1 MAYPKSP
8 LARVN
13 GLFVCFMLMKSIRK
27 KIHYTMMGRKDVVKA
42 IALSLFIKDTI
53 YSSTIKDFSYY
64 KLSAM
69 TGLHPTT
76 LRKRVSLLKRMG
88 LVSFVGARRQH
99 LCFASLSSTG
109 KHRNIYIGYASAY
122 DKSKRLTNKEKIERI
137 ENFLFASFVIE
148 IQKRK
153 DFAKQA
159 IRSSI
164 DGHNYQ
170 DVKSSRRICKHY
182 GYGREYIELG
192 ISLRRIAK
200 EMGVCVKTAI
210 GIIRWAVKERLFKVT
225 RNQIQVYHKGIGF
238 MAKYLGDEATF
249 TFCTKDNE
257 YYILANT
264 YTLFSRALPPA
275 SLSV

>member
-1 MAYPKSP
+1 
-8 LARVN
+8 
-13 GLFVCFMLMKSIRK
+13 MKSIRK
-27 KIHYTMMGRKDVVKA
+27 KIHYAMMGRKDVVKA

-76 LRKRVSLLKRMG
+76 LRKRVSLLKSMG
-88 LVSFVGARRQH
+88 LVSFVGARGQH

-109 KHRNIYIGYASAY
+109 RHRNIYIGYASAY

-153 DFAKQA
+153 DFAKQV

-164 DGHNYQ
+164 DGHILQ
-170 DVKSSRRICKHY
+170 EVKSSRRICKHY

-210 GIIRWAVKERLFKVT
+210 NVIRWCVRERLFKVT

-238 MAKYLGDEATF
+238 MAKHLGDEANF

>member
-1 MAYPKSP
+1 
-8 LARVN
+8 
-13 GLFVCFMLMKSIRK
+13 MKSIRK
-27 KIHYTMMGRKDVVKA
+27 KIHYAMMGRKDVVKA

-76 LRKRVSLLKRMG
+76 LRKRMAILKRMG

-122 DKSKRLTNKEKIERI
+122 NKSKRLTNKEKIERI

-153 DFAKQA
+153 DFAKQV

-164 DGHNYQ
+164 DGHLLQ
-170 DVKSSRRICKHY
+170 EVKSSRRICKHY

-238 MAKYLGDEATF
+238 IAKHLGDEANF

-264 YTLFSRALPPA
+264 YTLFSRALPPSSP
-275 SLSV
+275 SL